1 MESQGVIT
9 TLLLRW
15 REGDQTAL
23 DQLMPLV
30 YPRLKSIA
38 SSLHRNRSAGAGIQ
52 ATALVNEAFLRLV
65 KQEGAAWESR
75 EHFFSLAAL
84 VMRQI
89 LTDYARAE
97 LATKRGGTL
106 KRVPL
111 HEQVQ
116 WVSVN
121 SEEMLDLNLAMDELA
136 QVDPRKVRMVELRYI
151 LGCTAEETADLL
163 GVSKATVDR
172 EMDVARAWL
181 FRRLRGAE
189 LRPPAEGSI

>member
-1 MESQGVIT
+1 VGSQGVIT

-15 REGDQTAL
+15 RDGDQTAL

-30 YPRLKSIA
+30 YPRLKAIA
-38 SSLHRNRSAGAGIQ
+38 ASFHGNRTDAAIQ

-65 KQEGAAWESR
+65 KHEGVTWESR

-84 VMRQI
+84 AMRQI
-89 LTDYARAE
+89 LTDYARAH
-97 LATKRGGTL
+97 LTTKRGGAL

-121 SEEMLDLNLAMDELA
+121 SEEMLDLNLALDELA
-136 QVDPRKVRMVELRYI
+136 RIDARKVRLVELRYM
-151 LGCTAEETADLL
+151 LGCTAEETADVL

-172 EMDVARAWL
+172 EMELARAWL
-181 FRRLRGAE
+181 FRRLRGAH
-189 LRPPAEGSI
+189 PPSDGNR

>member
-1 MESQGVIT
+1 VESQGVIT

-30 YPRLKSIA
+30 YPRLKAIA
-38 SSLHRNRSAGAGIQ
+38 SGLHRNRTAAAGIQ

-65 KQEGAAWESR
+65 KQEKVTWESR

-84 VMRQI
+84 AMRQI
-89 LTDYARAE
+89 LTDYARAG
-97 LATKRGGTL
+97 LATKRGGAL

-121 SEEMLDLNLAMDELA
+121 NEELLDLGLAMDELA
-136 QVDPRKVRMVELRYI
+136 RIDPRKVRMVELRYF
-151 LGCTAEETADLL
+151 LGCTAEETADVL
-163 GVSKATVDR
+163 GISKATVDR
-172 EMDVARAWL
+172 EVDVARAWL
-181 FRRLRGAE
+181 FRRLRGATAQ
-189 LRPPAEGSI
+189 PPSE